1 MNLRRHRGM
10 GLVEL
15 MVWAVV
21 SMLIIGIIGSIYL
34 NSKQVGRVNDTV
46 SRLQENGRFAIYLID
61 RDMRMAGFR
70 GCNGF
75 DIAPVSTLASAAYPY
90 QFDIAIAGYHGG
102 GSSWTPA
109 LDASI
114 AALTPAPSAD
124 ADVVTI
130 RQIYGQGVQLIAPM
144 AGTTG
149 DLQVAAGSALAT
161 GDILLVADC
170 SAAAIFN
177 ATSFDAGSGVISHG
191 TGGSAVPGNSTADLG
206 HVFSTDASVYRLVTR
221 TYYVGASARKP
232 GTNALWVNASPAYD
246 GQAQPEEMVE
256 GVDGVALYFGEDT
269 DGDRAANRYV
279 TADAVGTWSKVVSVK
294 AQVLLASVLDNMTTK
309 PQPYK
314 FPDTSASA
322 TTPTDRRLRSVLSSV
337 ITLRNRVP

>member
-1 MNLRRHRGM
+1 MSMRRHRGM

-21 SMLIIGIIGSIYL
+21 SMLIVGIIGSIYV

-70 GCNGF
+70 GCNGL

-90 QFDIAIAGYHGG
+90 QFDVAVAGYHGG

-109 LDASI
+109 LDATI

-144 AGTTG
+144 AATTS

-170 SAAAIFN
+170 SASAIFN
-177 ATSFDAGSGVISHG
+177 ATSFDAGSGVITHA

-221 TYYVGASARKP
+221 TYYVGPSARKP
-232 GTNALWVNASPAYD
+232 GTNALWVNAAPAYD

-256 GVDGVALYFGEDT
+256 GVDGVVLYFGEDT

-279 TADAVGTWSKVVSVK
+279 TADAVGTWSRVVSVK

-322 TTPTDRRLRSVLSSV
+322 STPTDRRLRSVLSSV

>member
-1 MNLRRHRGM
+1 MNMRRHRGM

-15 MVWAVV
+15 MVWALV
-21 SMLIIGIIGSIYL
+21 SMLIIGIIGIIYV
-34 NSKQVGRVNDTV
+34 NSKQVSRVNDTI
-46 SRLQENGRFAIYLID
+46 SRLQENGRFAIHLID

-75 DIAPVSTLASAAYPY
+75 DVTPVSTLASGGYPY
-90 QFDIAIAGYHGG
+90 QFNVAIAGYHGG
-102 GSSWTPA
+102 GSSWSPP

-114 AALTPAPSAD
+114 AALTPAPSAN

-130 RQIYGQGVQLIAPM
+130 RQIYGQGVTLIAPM
-144 AGTTG
+144 ASATG
-149 DLQVAAGSALAT
+149 DLQVAAGSPLAA

-170 SAAAIFN
+170 SNAAIFN
-177 ATSFDAGSGVISHG
+177 ATSFDAGSGVIGHA
-191 TGGSAVPGNSTADLG
+191 TGGSAIPGNSTDDLQ

-221 TYYVGASARKP
+221 TYYVGPSTRKP
-232 GTNALWVNASPAYD
+232 GTNALWVNAVPAYD

-269 DGDRAANRYV
+269 DGDRAANRYA
-279 TADAVGTWSKVVSVK
+279 TADGVGAWDKVVSVK
-294 AQVLLASVLDNMTTK
+294 AQVLLASVRDGMTTS
-309 PQPYK
+309 PQPYT
-314 FPDTSASA
+314 FPDTSSSA
-322 TTPTDRRLRSVLSSV
+322 TTPGDRRLRSVLSSV